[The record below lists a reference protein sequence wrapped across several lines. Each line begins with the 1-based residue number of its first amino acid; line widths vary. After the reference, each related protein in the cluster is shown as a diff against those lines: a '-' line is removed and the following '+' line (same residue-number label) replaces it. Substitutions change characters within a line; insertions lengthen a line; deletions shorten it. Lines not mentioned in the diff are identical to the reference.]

1 MDIWRRRGTIFIVV
15 AIALAAVSGCLL
27 FAYLQELENRIGETV
42 EVVAASQDIP
52 ARTLITPEL
61 LAMQTI
67 PQRYFLESYIL
78 NPADVVG
85 WITLVDIR
93 DAHYLLREMLDQN
106 AGLGPGERAVSIA
119 VNQVTSVGGNVRPGN
134 RVDVLVSYEDEAGS
148 GTTLM
153 LLQDVEALAVS
164 TLLPSAEAGGQ
175 GPTRFLPTGQL
186 ASDATVTL
194 ALTPQQAM
202 QLTYMSNFA
211 AEVRLMI
218 RRLDERETPPLQPVS
233 PRTFR

>member
-1 MDIWRRRGTIFIVV
+1 MDISRRRG
-15 AIALAAVSGCLL
+15 IALIGAALVLAALSGCLL
-27 FAYLQELENRIGETV
+27 FGYLQELENRIGQTV
-42 EVVAASQDIP
+42 EVVAAGQDIP

-61 LAMQTI
+61 LTMETI
-67 PQRYFLESYIL
+67 PQRYFQQSYVL

-85 WITLVDIR
+85 WIALVDIR
-93 DAHYLLREMLDQN
+93 GGQYLLREMLDQN

-134 RVDVLVSYEDEAGS
+134 RVDVLVSYEDETGI
-148 GTTLM
+148 GTTVM
-153 LLQDVEALAVS
+153 LLQDIEVLAVS
-164 TLLPSAEAGGQ
+164 TLLPTPEEGGV
-175 GPTRFLPTGQL
+175 GPTRFLPTGEL

-218 RRLDERETPPLQPVS
+218 RRLDERETPPLEPVS

>member
-1 MDIWRRRGTIFIVV
+1 MEAWRRRGIAFMTL
-15 AIALAAVSGCLL
+15 ALALAAISGCLV
-27 FAYLQELENRIGETV
+27 FGYLQELEKRIGETV
-42 EVVAASQDIP
+42 EVVAASQDVP

-61 LAMQTI
+61 LTMETI
-67 PQRYFLESYIL
+67 PQRYFLESYVL
-78 NPADVVG
+78 NPADVIG

-93 DAHYLLREMLDQN
+93 AGHYLSREMLDQN

-134 RVDVLVSYEDEAGS
+134 RVDVLVSYEDETGS
-148 GTTLM
+148 GTTVM
-153 LLQDVEALAVS
+153 LLQDIEVLAVS
-164 TLLPSAEAGGQ
+164 TLLPSAEEGGL
-175 GPTRFLPTGQL
+175 GATRFLPTGEL

-194 ALTPQQAM
+194 ALTPQEAM

-218 RRLDERETPPLQPVS
+218 RRLDEQEMPPLEPVS